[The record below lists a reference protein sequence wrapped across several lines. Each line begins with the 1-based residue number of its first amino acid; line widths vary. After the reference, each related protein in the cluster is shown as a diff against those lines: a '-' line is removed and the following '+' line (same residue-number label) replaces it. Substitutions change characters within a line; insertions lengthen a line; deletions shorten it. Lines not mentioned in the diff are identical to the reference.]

1 MIWAGISF
9 PHKTPAM
16 QGTLTARKYYD
27 DVLQPVVLPPVND
40 NMGLN
45 LNARW
50 DNKPAIQLE

>member
-1 MIWAGISF
+1 MGRYFVLSQNASN
-9 PHKTPAM
+9 